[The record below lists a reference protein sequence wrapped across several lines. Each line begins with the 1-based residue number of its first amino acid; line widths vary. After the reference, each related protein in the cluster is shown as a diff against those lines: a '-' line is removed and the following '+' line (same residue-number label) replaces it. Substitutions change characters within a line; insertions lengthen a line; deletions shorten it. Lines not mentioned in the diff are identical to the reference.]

1 MKITVHYLSTHKTKL
16 KKENSLMTLSL
27 LNFGVPRIL
36 ILQYS
41 KSTKMITLK
50 LLINKFKLTSSIMIL
65 IYKEKIIDKL

>member
-1 MKITVHYLSTHKTKL
+1 MKITVHYLSKHKTKL